1 MRVIWG
7 GGYMCVIWGGGYVV
21 TGGEKECHLRRRIH
35 VCHKRRRI
43 HVCHMGRRI
52 HVCHMGRRI
61 RCLSTTVTG
70 GEKETSRRDK
80 GHDSSIII

>member
-1 MRVIWG
+1 
-7 GGYMCVIWGGGYVV
+7 MCVIWGGGYVV
-21 TGGEKECHLRRRIH
+21 TGGEKECHLR
-35 VCHKRRRI
+35 
-43 HVCHMGRRI
+43 RRI